1 MNKIKLKFGIL
12 CMSALSTSVLVI
24 SVAFSAITKQFP
36 NEPIAKIQMIAT
48 IPNLSILIVT
58 LLTGILADKFS
69 KKILVLIGLGIISI
83 SGLLPIIIHKNINQL
98 LVLALILGIGVG
110 LVNTISPMLI
120 SLFYSPE
127 ERPKIL
133 GQSVAIVNLGSIV
146 LMLGGGL
153 LGKNNWVDTYW
164 IFLLAVL
171 IFFITIV
178 CLPMDVPKVS
188 TNKTIQNNTYDVF
201 IHLNKLVFLISLIAF
216 FVAIMTNVYPTN
228 LSLVINSKH
237 LGGTSITGMVNAV
250 GTLGGV
256 ITGLCM
262 NKISKVL
269 KDKVFVIGFIIL
281 GFAFLI
287 VFIFKN
293 LLIIL
298 IGAICFG
305 SSVAILMS
313 NIPAFLSLVS
323 QPTEVALA
331 MSLFQF
337 FNSLGGTFA
346 PLFMKWLHINS
357 GKPSYLFGGITCLLI
372 SFICLITKIGS
383 RAITSKF
390 EKE

>member
-1 MNKIKLKFGIL
+1 MKNLNKIKLKFGIL

-24 SVAFSAITKQFP
+24 SVAFSAI
-36 NEPIAKIQMIAT
+36 AKIQMIAT
-48 IPNLSILIVT
+48 IPNSSILIVT
-58 LLTGILADKFS
+58 LLTGILVNNFS
-69 KKILVLIGLGIISI
+69 KKVLVLIGLGIISI
-83 SGLLPIIIHKNINQL
+83 SEFLPIIIHKNINQL
-98 LVLALILGIGVG
+98 LVLSLILGSGVE
-110 LVNTISPMLI
+110 LINTISPMLI
-120 SLFYSPE
+120 SLFYSSE

-133 GQSVAIVNLGSIV
+133 GQSVA
-146 LMLGGGL
+146 
-153 LGKNNWVDTYW
+153 
-164 IFLLAVL
+164 VL
-171 IFFITIV
+171 IFFITLG

-188 TNKTIQNNTYDVF
+188 TDKTINKNTRDVF

-323 QPTEVALA
+323 QPSEVALA

-390 EKE
+390 EKD